1 MAGVNPYSADMKDSD
16 EVRSWCQELTSN
28 NLCLDSSPLAML
40 HMLLWGNMGASLHVR
55 VDVVSLFRRDDA
67 KSVCLLRGAPLGD
80 FDDLNDHFI
89 IETDG
94 LDLAGNDIGMIARG
108 LIGEDSTSSLWIAV
122 RISFSKCHLLAQ
134 TTNHSGSEILAKHT
148 KKDVLMYTMLAI
160 WLLSPRSV
168 ILNLVLSRFA
178 FGYQKFRIG

>member
-1 MAGVNPYSADMKDSD
+1 MKF
-16 EVRSWCQELTSN
+16 VHGARSSLATTIFFGFITS
-28 NLCLDSSPLAML
+28 CYASHAAV
-40 HMLLWGNMGASLHVR
+40 GKQGASLHVR

-80 FDDLNDHFI
+80 FEDLNDHFI
-89 IETDG
+89 IETNG
-94 LDLAGNDIGMIARG
+94 LDLAGNDTGMIARG
-108 LIGEDSTSSLWIAV
+108 LIGEDSTVVSV
-122 RISFSKCHLLAQ
+122 DCR
-134 TTNHSGSEILAKHT
+134 TNFVPKVPPIGSDKTSHIGSEILAKHT
-148 KKDVLMYTMLAI
+148 KKDVLMDPMLAI